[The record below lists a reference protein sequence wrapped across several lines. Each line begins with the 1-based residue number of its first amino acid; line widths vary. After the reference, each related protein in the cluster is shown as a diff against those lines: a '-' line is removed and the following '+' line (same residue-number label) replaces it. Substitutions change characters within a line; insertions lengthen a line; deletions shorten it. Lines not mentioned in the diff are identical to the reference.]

1 MTATMSSLPTPS
13 PAPSRSLLPEPSPAS
28 SPGDLLDLIRSG
40 RAATRAELGRLTG
53 LSRTA
58 VTSRLAALISHGLVI
73 DGEEGPS
80 TGGRPAA
87 RLHFNRDA
95 GVVLAGA
102 LGRSR
107 SQLAVCDLDGL
118 ELAGVSHDQEL
129 GIGPDELMPEVAR
142 RFTVL
147 LDQAGRSPADIRG
160 VGLSIPGTVDLA
172 RGASLDSP
180 AMTGWDGVALAPY
193 LRELTGAPVFVDNDA
208 NVMALS
214 ERDGHLARLD
224 DALLLKASTGFG
236 LGIVADG
243 RVIRGRHG
251 GAGEIGHIKVAAAE
265 GLPCR
270 CGDVGCLEAIAGG
283 WALVQQLRAGDGGQG
298 RDVTHVRDLVAL
310 ALRGDQE
317 ARGLLRE
324 SGRRTGEVVAAAVN
338 LLNPQALVIGGD
350 MAAAFDLF
358 AAGLRETLYP
368 RATTL
373 STRDL
378 EIVPSTHGDRAGV
391 VGCAALAL
399 SAVLS
404 PAAVNALVSA

>member
-1 MTATMSSLPTPS
+1 MTVTMSALPAV
-13 PAPSRSLLPEPSPAS
+13 PAPVLGGS
-28 SPGDLLDLIRSG
+28 SAGGSTAGDLLSLIRSG
-40 RAATRAELGRLTG
+40 QATTRADLGRLTG

-58 VTSRLAALISHGLVI
+58 VTSRLASLISLGLVV

-87 RLHFNRDA
+87 RLLFNREA

-107 SQLAVCDLDGL
+107 SQLAVCDLDGH
-118 ELAGVSHDQEL
+118 ELAAASHDQEL
-129 GIGPDELMPEVAR
+129 GIGPDELMPVVAD
-142 RFTVL
+142 RFRAL
-147 LDQAGRSPADIRG
+147 LAEAGRTGADVRG
-160 VGLSIPGTVDLA
+160 IGLSIPGTVDVE

-180 AMTGWDGVALAPY
+180 AMAGWDGLELAPY
-193 LRELTGAPVFVDNDA
+193 LRDMSVAPVFVDNDA

-214 ERDGHLARLD
+214 ERDGHLARVD

-243 RVIRGRHG
+243 RLVRGRHG
-251 GAGEIGHIKVAAAE
+251 GAGELGHAKTAAAI

-270 CGDVGCLEAIAGG
+270 CGDTGCLEAIAGG
-283 WALVQQLRAGDGGQG
+283 WALVQEMQAGG
-298 RDVTHVRDLVAL
+298 REVSHVRDLVAL
-310 ALRGDQE
+310 ALHGDQE
-317 ARGLLRE
+317 ARGLLRD
-324 SGRRTGEVVAAAVN
+324 SGRRAGEVIATAVN
-338 LLNPQALVIGGD
+338 LLNPQAIVIGGD

-378 EIVPSTHGDRAGV
+378 EILPATHGDRAGV

-399 SAVLS
+399 AAVLS
-404 PAAVNALVSA
+404 PAAVNALVTDRVS

>member
-1 MTATMSSLPTPS
+1 MTATMSALP
-13 PAPSRSLLPEPSPAS
+13 S

-40 RAATRAELGRLTG
+40 QAATRADLGRLTG

-58 VTSRLAALISHGLVI
+58 VTSRLAALIARDLVL

-87 RLHFNRDA
+87 RLAFNRDA

-107 SQLAVCDLDGL
+107 SQLAVCDLDGG
-118 ELAGVSHDQEL
+118 ELAGASYDQEL
-129 GIGPDELMPEVAR
+129 GVGPDELMPEVAQ
-142 RFTVL
+142 RFATL
-147 LDQAGRSPADIRG
+147 LAEAGRDPADVRG
-160 VGLSIPGTVDLA
+160 IGLSIPGTVDLA

-180 AMTGWDGVALAPY
+180 AMTGWDGVELAPY
-193 LRELTGAPVFVDNDA
+193 LRETSQAPVFVDNDA
-208 NVMALS
+208 NVMALA
-214 ERDGHLARLD
+214 ERDGHLSRVR

-243 RVIRGRHG
+243 RLIRGRNG
-251 GAGEIGHIKVAAAE
+251 GAGEIGHTKVAAAD
-265 GLPCR
+265 GLLCR
-270 CGDVGCLEAIAGG
+270 CGDVGCVEAIAGG
-283 WALVQQLRAGDGGQG
+283 WALVQQLRGSG
-298 RDVTHVRDLVAL
+298 REVTHVRDLVAL
-310 ALRGDQE
+310 AQHGDQA

-324 SGRRTGEVVAAAVN
+324 SGRRIGEVVATAVN
-338 LLNPQALVIGGD
+338 LLNPEAIVIGGD

-378 EIVPSTHGDRAGV
+378 EILPSTQGDRAGV

-399 SAVLS
+399 AEVLS
-404 PAAVNALVSA
+404 PAAVNVLVSD

>member
-1 MTATMSSLPTPS
+1 MTATMTPPPSLPAA
-13 PAPSRSLLPEPSPAS
+13 PAPAS

-40 RAATRAELGRLTG
+40 QAPTRAELGRLTG

-58 VTSRLAALISHGLVI
+58 VTSRLAALISHGLVV

-118 ELAGVSHDQEL
+118 ELASTSHDQEL

-142 RFTVL
+142 RFTAL
-147 LDQAGRSPADIRG
+147 LAEGGRDATDVRG
-160 VGLSIPGTVDLA
+160 IGLSIPGTVDLA

-180 AMTGWDGVALAPY
+180 AMTGWDGIELAPY
-193 LRELTGAPVFVDNDA
+193 FTPVTSAPVFVDNDA

-224 DALLLKASTGFG
+224 NALLLKASTGFG

-243 RVIRGRHG
+243 RVIRGQHG
-251 GAGEIGHIKVAAAE
+251 GAGEIGHTKVPAAE
-265 GLPCR
+265 GLRCR
-270 CGDVGCLEAIAGG
+270 CGDVGCVEAIAGG
-283 WALVQQLRAGDGGQG
+283 WALVQQLHDRG
-298 RDVTHVRDLVAL
+298 REVSHVRDLVAA

-324 SGRRTGEVVAAAVN
+324 SGRRMGEVVAVAVN
-338 LLNPQALVIGGD
+338 LLNPQAIVVGGD
-350 MAAAFDLF
+350 MGAAFDLF

-378 EIVPSTHGDRAGV
+378 EILPSTHGDRAADL
-391 VGCAALAL
+391 GCAALAL
-399 SAVLS
+399 AAVHS
-404 PAAVNALVSA
+404 PAAVNALVSERTAEATPVR

>member
-1 MTATMSSLPTPS
+1 MTATMT
-13 PAPSRSLLPEPSPAS
+13 SRPSLLLATAPAS

-40 RAATRAELGRLTG
+40 RAATRADLGRLTG

-58 VTSRLAALISHGLVI
+58 VTSRLASLIAHGLVV
-73 DGEEGPS
+73 DGEEAPS
-80 TGGRPAA
+80 TGGRPAT
-87 RLHFNRDA
+87 RLHFNRSA

-107 SQLAVCDLDGL
+107 SQLAVCDLDGT
-118 ELAGVSHDQEL
+118 ELASVSHDQQL
-129 GIGPDELMPEVAR
+129 GIGPDELMPEVAQ
-142 RFTVL
+142 RFAAL
-147 LDQAGRSPADIRG
+147 LDQAGRTTDEVRG
-160 VGLSIPGTVDLA
+160 VGLSIPGTVDPA

-180 AMTGWDGVALAPY
+180 AMTGWDGVPLAPY
-193 LRELTGAPVFVDNDA
+193 LGEVTTAPVFVDNDA

-214 ERDGHLARLD
+214 ERDGHLARVD

-236 LGIVADG
+236 LGIVADA
-243 RVIRGRHG
+243 RLVRGRHG
-251 GAGEIGHIKVAAAE
+251 GAGELGHTKVPAAE

-270 CGDVGCLEAIAGG
+270 CGDVGCLEAVAGG
-283 WALVQQLRAGDGGQG
+283 WALVQRLQAGG

-310 ALRGDQE
+310 AQQGDQE

-324 SGRRTGEVVAAAVN
+324 SGRRVGEVAAMAVN
-338 LLNPQALVIGGD
+338 LLNPQAIVVGGD
-350 MAAAFDLF
+350 MAVAFDLF

-378 EIVPSTHGDRAGV
+378 EILPATYGDRAGV

-399 SAVLS
+399 AAVLS
-404 PAAVNALVSA
+404 PAAVNALVADKPA